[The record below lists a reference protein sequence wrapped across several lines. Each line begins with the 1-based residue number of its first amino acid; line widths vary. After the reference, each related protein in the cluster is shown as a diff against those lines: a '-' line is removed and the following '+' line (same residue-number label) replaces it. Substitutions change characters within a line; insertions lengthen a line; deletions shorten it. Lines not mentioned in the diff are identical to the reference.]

1 MLAAA
6 ANAEDLRKLRYP
18 LLASPKLDG
27 IRLLCHPKLGPVTRS
42 FKPLPNEYLRELL
55 AHDLYKGLDGEL
67 MMVDENGKP
76 ANFNQIQS
84 AVMSQAGQPQIQ
96 YWVFDYFLSPSDPF
110 TERTYDLIHIVEKDT
125 KGIVRVLT
133 HVQVNSPE
141 EVVSLASE
149 WIQEGFE
156 GLILRDPSGVYK
168 SGRSTLKQQGMIKY
182 KEFADAEGIIVGFE
196 ELYHN
201 QNPQERSVL
210 GLAERSDKKEGLVPA
225 NTLGALVLSTQWG
238 ELRVGSGFDLSLRD
252 AIWRDRDKY
261 LGKVVTF
268 KYQTHGMQDLPRF
281 PIFLRF
287 RED

>member
-96 YWVFDYFLSPSDPF
+96 YWVFDYFLYPSDPF
-110 TERTYDLIHIVEKDT
+110 TERTYDLIHVVEKDI

-133 HVQVNSPE
+133 HVEVNSPE

-182 KEFADAEGIIVGFE
+182 KEFADAEGI
-196 ELYHN
+196 
-201 QNPQERSVL
+201 
-210 GLAERSDKKEGLVPA
+210 
-225 NTLGALVLSTQWG
+225 
-238 ELRVGSGFDLSLRD
+238 
-252 AIWRDRDKY
+252 
-261 LGKVVTF
+261 
-268 KYQTHGMQDLPRF
+268 
-281 PIFLRF
+281 
-287 RED
+287 